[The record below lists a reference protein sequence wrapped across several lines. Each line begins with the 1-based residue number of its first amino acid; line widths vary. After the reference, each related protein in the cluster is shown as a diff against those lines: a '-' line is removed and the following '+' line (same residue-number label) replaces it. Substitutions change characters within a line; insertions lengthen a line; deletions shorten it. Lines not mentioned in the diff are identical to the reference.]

1 MYFLSIHK
9 DLSLGGRQHAEQHF
23 HQRGFSRAV
32 FPHQRMDL
40 AFFYTKIDV
49 VVGHNSSRIH
59 LCDIPGFQ
67 DIPLLHMIFLRNGP
81 GPFRGVTFFLFCVK
95 GAEMEISLST
105 PS

>member
-9 DLSLGGRQHAEQHF
+9 DLSLGKLQHAEQHF

-40 AFFYTKIDV
+40 AFYTKIGRCGWPQLLPDTP
-49 VVGHNSSRIH
+49 
-59 LCDIPGFQ
+59 LDIPLQ

-81 GPFRGVTFFLFCVK
+81 AFLRGVTFLSCVK